1 VLLVQAGCI
10 TPLLAAMT
18 NFVQHSGLQTQ
29 ALAAMQNLAGNGT
42 WYCLTPAVAA
52 CVEHVL

>member
-18 NFVQHSGLQTQ
+18 NFVQHRLLQRN
-29 ALAAMQNLAGNGT
+29 ALNAMDYLSYNGMPSFPT
-42 WYCLTPAVAA
+42 DSCLDV
-52 CVEHVL
+52 